1 MSIDEFKES
10 DWYKTRPEI
19 IKQAIELLPPTQL
32 WKFKDSGK
40 QCQLYSYGEPKSGK
54 LEDVTVT
61 VICTGIG
68 GAMADMG
75 MGELTKCRVFGVP
88 LDDLEPWK
96 DYQDEN

>member
-1 MSIDEFKES
+1 MSIDEFKEL

-19 IKQAIELLPPTQL
+19 IKQAINLLPPTEL

-40 QCQLYSYGEPKSGK
+40 QCEIYSYDEPKSNK

-68 GAMADMG
+68 GAMANAG
-75 MGELTKCRVFGVP
+75 MGELTKRKVFGVS
-88 LDDLEPWK
+88 LDSLEPWIDK
-96 DYQDEN
+96 